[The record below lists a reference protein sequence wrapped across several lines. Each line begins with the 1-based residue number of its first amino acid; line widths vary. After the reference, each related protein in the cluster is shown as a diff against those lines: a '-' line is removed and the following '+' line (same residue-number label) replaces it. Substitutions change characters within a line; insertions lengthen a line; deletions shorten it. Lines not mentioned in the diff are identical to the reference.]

1 MQVVFPV
8 RRCGSRQATTPG
20 YWVTHIDP
28 NKKRDRKV
36 NRTPRKG
43 GHLILRLWNTDVK
56 KRPGWYIVKI
66 KSLLE
71 I

>member
-1 MQVVFPV
+1 MI
-8 RRCGSRQATTPG
+8 GSLWPLL
-20 YWVTHIDP
+20 WVTHIDP
-28 NKKRDRKV
+28 NKKKDRKV
-36 NRTPRKG
+36 NRTLRKE
-43 GHLILRLWNTDVK
+43 GHLILRLNTDVK